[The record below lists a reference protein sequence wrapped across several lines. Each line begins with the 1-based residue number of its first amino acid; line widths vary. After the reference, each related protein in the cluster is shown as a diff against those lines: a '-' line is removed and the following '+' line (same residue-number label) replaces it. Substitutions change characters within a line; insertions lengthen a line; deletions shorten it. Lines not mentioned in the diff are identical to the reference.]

1 MNFLRVLNILLE
13 YSELLLFS
21 TGGSNC
27 PYIYYFLV
35 SNYSLLLWV
44 ILSQFPYREH
54 MIPLDSFWVKF
65 YLYPM
70 THSDSW
76 VISSHIS
83 YFVPLF
89 PSVSEG
95 LSLGS
100 NPDLR
105 NWFVIILGESF
116 CDSMVTCDLW
126 PGSIWLAYNHMS
138 SGQSHVFRSDDMK
151 SHVIDPGDFRSHVLG
166 ISLMN

>member
-13 YSELLLFS
+13 YSELLFFS

-54 MIPLDSFWVKF
+54 MTPLDSFWVKF

-70 THSDSW
+70 THSDSFW

-100 NPDLR
+100 DLDLR
-105 NWFVIILGESF
+105 NWFVIILGESL
-116 CDSMVTCDLW
+116 CDRMVTCDLW
-126 PGSIWLAYNHMS
+126 QGSIWLAFMWHMITCLQVSHMSSDQMTWNHMS
-138 SGQSHVFRSDDMK
+138 LILVTSDHM
-151 SHVIDPGDFRSHVLG
+151 S
-166 ISLMN
+166 